1 MNPFYLHL
9 TSIILSLCGF
19 FIALYIYRKKRKKKP
34 LICPLRSN
42 CDVVVTSDYS
52 KFLNIPLENIGMGY
66 YGFLAILH
74 TVLMVVGDS
83 PLFSL
88 IVLVFSGGA
97 FLFSVYLISIQAFV
111 LRQWCVW
118 CLTSASIST
127 IIFLITVCNLPPGID
142 SLLAPY
148 VRLFTIVHLFGV
160 AVGVG
165 GATITDLLFFKFLRN
180 YKISEEEASVMKT
193 ISNAIWA
200 GLCLVII
207 SGFALFMVKPDMLLA
222 TPKFIV
228 KMVGVL
234 VLVVNGYLLNI
245 IVQPKLIHISFGD
258 THDHKPGELVRL
270 RRLSFALGAISITSW
285 YFIFVLGA
293 LRGVMGTLPLFFGIY
308 FGILFVA
315 VLGSQIFVRHLEKN
329 NKK

>member
-1 MNPFYLHL
+1 MDSLFLHL
-9 TSIILSLCGF
+9 ASITLSIVGF
-19 FIALYIYRKKRKKKP
+19 FIAFYIYRKKRKKKP

-42 CDVVVTSDYS
+42 CDAVVTSDYS

-66 YGFLAILH
+66 YAFLALLH
-74 TVLMVVGDS
+74 SVLIVVGDS

-88 IVLVFSGGA
+88 MVLVFSGGA

-118 CLTSASIST
+118 CLSSASIST
-127 IIFLITVCNLPPGID
+127 IIFLITVFNLPPGID
-142 SLLAPY
+142 TVLAPY

-160 AVGVG
+160 AIGVG

-200 GLCLVII
+200 GLCLVVL
-207 SGFALFMVKPDMLLA
+207 SGFALFMIKPEMLLA

-228 KMVGVL
+228 KMVGVV
-234 VLVVNGYLLNI
+234 VLIVNGYLLNI

-285 YFIFVLGA
+285 YFIFILGA

-308 FGILFVA
+308 LLALLSA
-315 VLGSQIFVRHLEKN
+315 VLGSQIFVLRLEKTV
-329 NKK
+329 KV